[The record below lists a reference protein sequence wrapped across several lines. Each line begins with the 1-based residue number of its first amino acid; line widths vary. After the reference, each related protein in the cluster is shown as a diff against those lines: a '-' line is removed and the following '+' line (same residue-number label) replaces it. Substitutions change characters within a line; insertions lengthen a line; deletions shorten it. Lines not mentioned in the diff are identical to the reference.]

1 MSRFFIN
8 LYFLFFVF
16 LAIGQS
22 KPIDL
27 NPKDTVEYK
36 QSYGISLG
44 LDLSRIITSS
54 LADNYRGFEIVA
66 DYRLTQ
72 NLYIA
77 AELGNEEKTSQEDLF
92 NFTTSGSYLKVGVN
106 KNNYANWYG
115 ERNLI
120 YLGGRLAFSTFENTL
135 NTYQYFNTNRYW
147 NPDDFATG
155 SDVPEK
161 FSGLSATWLEAV
173 FGTKVELFSNIYM
186 GASIRLGI
194 ILAQKEDDRF
204 PNLWIP
210 GFNKVTDDSRFGVGY
225 NYSISYFLPL
235 YKKKNKVKKKI
246 DQAENEVEEL

>member
-8 LYFLFFVF
+8 LSILLVTC

-27 NPKDTVEYK
+27 NPKDSVEYK
-36 QSYGISLG
+36 QYYGISLG
-44 LDLSRIITSS
+44 LDLSRLIVSS
-54 LADNYRGFEIVA
+54 LDENYSGFEIVA

-72 NLYIA
+72 NLYLA
-77 AELGNEEKTSQEDLF
+77 AELGNENKTKQEDLY

-135 NTYQYFNTNRYW
+135 NNYQYFNTNRYW
-147 NPDDFATG
+147 NPTDFQNG
-155 SDVPEK
+155 SAVPEK

-173 FGTKVELFSNIYM
+173 FGTKVELFSNLYM
-186 GASIRLGI
+186 GASIRLGL
-194 ILAQKEDDRF
+194 ILSQKEDQRF
-204 PNLWIP
+204 PNLYIP
-210 GFNKVTDDSRFGVGY
+210 GFNKVTDNSRFGVGY

-235 YKKKNKVKKKI
+235 YKKKNKVTKKI
-246 DQAENEVEEL
+246 EETDIGN

>member
-54 LADNYRGFEIVA
+54 LADNYSGFEIVA

-72 NLYIA
+72 SLYIA
-77 AELGNEEKTSQEDLF
+77 AELGNEEKTRQEDLF

-135 NTYQYFNTNRYW
+135 NNYQYFDTNRYW
-147 NPDDFATG
+147 NPEDFATG

-210 GFNKVTDDSRFGVGY
+210 GFNKVTDNSRFSVGY

>member
-16 LAIGQS
+16 LAISQS

-54 LADNYRGFEIVA
+54 LANNYSGFEIVA

-72 NLYIA
+72 SLYIA
-77 AELGNEEKTSQEDLF
+77 AELGNEEKTRQEDLF

-135 NTYQYFNTNRYW
+135 NNYQYFDTNRYW
-147 NPDDFATG
+147 NPEDFATG

-194 ILAQKEDDRF
+194 ILAQKEDDRL

-235 YKKKNKVKKKI
+235 YKKKNKVNKKI
-246 DQAENEVEEL
+246 EQAEKEAEEL